1 MDDDLEAAPAAAA
14 EAAAAAET
22 AAAAAAEAAEAV
34 EEVVEEAA
42 AEHVEAVAD
51 AARDIAV
58 SEAQRFDNFCH
69 EVSTWREEMTAQMA
83 DLAERTLAISSQ
95 LSTLQAL
102 PPEPEAIPPEPEV
115 TRKRRADAGKSRGG
129 TKAKGAPLDLN
140 GLEGLLL
147 AVHISLSAITGEE
160 ALQLQPEEAHAV
172 AEAASNVSRHYD
184 IRASQKVLDWGA
196 LGFVLAG
203 IYGPRAA
210 FIYQKSRAP
219 KPPPPQRPAERPASN
234 GKTAP
239 DAFVVAAAQPW
250 NG

>member
-1 MDDDLEAAPAAAA
+1 VARGNDSPNGGPSGADVGDIFPTFDPSSVAAGTGSDPAGTGSDPAG
-14 EAAAAAET
+14 T
-22 AAAAAAEAAEAV
+22 G
-34 EEVVEEAA
+34 
-42 AEHVEAVAD
+42 AD
-51 AARDIAV
+51 HPVR
-58 SEAQRFDNFCH
+58 
-69 EVSTWREEMTAQMA
+69 
-83 DLAERTLAISSQ
+83 
-95 LSTLQAL
+95 
-102 PPEPEAIPPEPEV
+102 